1 MDRVAAYK
9 ADRTD
14 IVALLRDLSEDEWAR
29 PSRCEGWTVQD
40 VVSHMGAAAHGT
52 FGLLIVKLALGKD
65 IEEANDAD
73 SAKRKTW
80 APAKVRKEYE
90 NWSKRLPPVQALLQ
104 KPPLRKLP
112 IKVAEVGTYP
122 AYLLTSA
129 FVFDHGL
136 HARYDIASALGR
148 TMPKPDANR
157 VAVSNEWMLAGLG
170 AMSGDRLSWLDGR
183 VQLNLV
189 GPGGGTFAIAQGKKR
204 VVASSGT
211 AADAAVT
218 IEGPAESFPE
228 WGTGRTSWREAGI
241 ALKGDEALGTRFLD
255 TMRII

>member
-9 ADRTD
+9 ADRAD
-14 IVALLRDLSEDEWAR
+14 IVALLKDLSEEEWAK
-29 PSRCEGWTVQD
+29 PSRCAGWTVQD

-65 IEEANDAD
+65 IEGANDAD

-80 APAKVRKEYE
+80 APAKVLKEYE
-90 NWSKRLPPVQALLQ
+90 NWSRRLPPVQTLLQ
-104 KPPLRKLP
+104 KPPLRRLP

-136 HARYDIASALGR
+136 HARHDIAAALGR
-148 TMPKPDANR
+148 TMPAQNANALATS
-157 VAVSNEWMLAGLG
+157 VEWMLAGLP
-170 AMSGDRLSWLDGR
+170 AMSADRLGWLDSPVELTLIGD
-183 VQLNLV
+183 
-189 GPGGGTFAIAQGKKR
+189 GGGTWTITPGSKR
-204 VVASSGT
+204 VKVTPGSAGAGAASISGT
-211 AADAAVT
+211 SAD
-218 IEGPAESFPE
+218 FPV
-228 WGTGRTSWREAGI
+228 WGTGRRPWREAGVTVS
-241 ALKGDEALGTRFLD
+241 GDEEIGHRFLD